1 MSEDTSR
8 NTTGENTDGRDVHGA
23 DGTGHDS
30 SPRRVIVFGAGGRV
44 GRAAVAEAVA
54 RGHRVTAVV
63 RDPARHRDLD
73 GGRVTLVR
81 GDATDAESV
90 AALAAGHDAALNTT
104 ARLDLPSEEFF
115 TAAARAL
122 VTGLTAAGVGRLVTL
137 GIATTLETA
146 PGVRLMD
153 APEFPAE
160 WRAFAQGHVAEFALL
175 TAEAGPDLDWL
186 MVVPPLDLNP
196 DAERTGAYR
205 TAVGTVIEGP
215 GRIAH
220 ADLALAL
227 LDEIEHPRHSRTQL
241 AVSV

>member
-1 MSEDTSR
+1 M
-8 NTTGENTDGRDVHGA
+8 
-23 DGTGHDS
+23 GH
-30 SPRRVIVFGAGGRV
+30 
-44 GRAAVAEAVA
+44 RAAVAEAAA

-63 RDPARHRDLD
+63 RDPAKHRDLD
-73 GGRVTLVR
+73 GDRVTVVR

-90 AALAAGHDAALNTT
+90 AALAAGHDAALNAA
-104 ARLDLPSEEFF
+104 ARLDAPSEEFF

-122 VTGLTAAGVGRLVTL
+122 VTGLTAAGVERLLTL

-146 PGVRLMD
+146 PGLRLMD
-153 APEFPAE
+153 APDFPAA

-175 TAEAGPDLDWL
+175 TAEAGALDWL
-186 MVVPPLDLNP
+186 MVVPPLDLDP
-196 DAERTGAYR
+196 EAERTGSYR
-205 TAVGTVIEGP
+205 TAVGTVLDGP

-241 AVSV
+241 AVSA